1 MNVTNAPLVLVVE
14 DEPLILDTTMGELE
28 HAGFSVRGALSG
40 AEALTILDREGAAIG
55 AVFTDINL
63 PGGVDGFQVAER
75 ARAVRADMPVIYTSG
90 GMQPAL
96 HARKVP
102 NSQFVAKPYSP
113 GDVGQRLR
121 VLVAGG

>member
-1 MNVTNAPLVLVVE
+1 MNVTSTPLVLVVE

-28 HAGFSVRGALSG
+28 YAGFAVRGALSG
-40 AEALTILDREGAAIG
+40 VEALIILDREGAAIR

-75 ARAVRADMPVIYTSG
+75 ARALHPDMPVIYTSG
-90 GMQPAL
+90 GMQPTL

-102 NSQFVAKPYSP
+102 NSHFVAKPYSP
-113 GDVGQRLR
+113 EDVAQRLHL
-121 VLVAGG
+121 LVTGG